1 MTEVIGDDK
10 KLSDKSQIKLSICI
24 PSYNRPDTLV
34 RLLDSIDCKKH
45 IDVVE
50 VIISEDCAPKQ
61 EQVRMNVGAYIET
74 SPLMIHYF
82 ENEENLGYDRNLR
95 QCVRRASGDWIVYMG
110 DDDQFVSNELDSYI
124 DYLESI
130 GEDVGYVLRSYQV
143 LHANHHVE
151 YMRYYKGNQ
160 IFDAG
165 EQTYEEL
172 FRKSVF
178 ISGFTIRRK
187 WVKDLDTEMF
197 NGTLLY
203 QLYLQ
208 AEVCMN
214 HKAVYYDRPITM
226 QVDEESV
233 PYFGSSKAEQHL
245 YTAGTVTLNNS
256 IQFMQQFLKITRY
269 MDEKYDIHSTEYYRK
284 DISKYSYPVLAIQRK
299 RGRKEFRE
307 YHGQLKDIGL
317 DQTIYYYIYYCGLLI
332 FGEKFCDAII
342 RGIKR
347 LCKGTPRLM

>member
-130 GEDVGYVLRSYQV
+130 GEDAGYVLRSYQV

-165 EQTYEEL
+165 EQTYKEL

-307 YHGQLKDIGL
+307 YHRQLKGIGL
-317 DQTIYYYIYYCGLLI
+317 DQTIYYYIYYCGLFI

>member
-1 MTEVIGDDK
+1 M
-10 KLSDKSQIKLSICI
+10 SDQIVLSICI

-34 RLLDSIDCKKH
+34 RLLNSIDSKKH

-61 EQVRMNVGAYIET
+61 EQVRKNVEAYIET
-74 SPLMIHYF
+74 SPLTIHYF
-82 ENEENLGYDRNLR
+82 ENEENMGYDRNLR
-95 QCVRRASGDWIVYMG
+95 KCIQRANGDWVCYMG

-124 DYLESI
+124 DYLESL

-143 LHANHHVE
+143 LHANHYVE
-151 YMRYYKGNQ
+151 YMKYYKGNQ
-160 IFDAG
+160 AFDAG

-178 ISGFTIRRK
+178 ISGFTIRRD
-187 WVKDLDTEMF
+187 WVKDLDTDMF
-197 NGTLLY
+197 DGTLLY

-214 HKAVYYDRPITM
+214 HKAAYYDRPITM

-233 PYFGSSKAEQHL
+233 PYFGSSKSEKNL
-245 YTAGTVTLNNS
+245 YTAGTVTLDNS
-256 IQFMQQFLKITRY
+256 IHFMQQFLKITGY
-269 MDEKYDIHSTEYYRK
+269 MDEKYDIHSTEYYQK

-307 YHGQLKDIGL
+307 YHRRLKGIGL
-317 DQTIYYYIYYCGLLI
+317 DQTIYYYVYYWGLLI
-332 FGEKFCDAII
+332 FGEKFCDTVI
-342 RGIKR
+342 RGIKK
-347 LCKGTPRLM
+347 LCKGTPKLR